1 MNLAYRLPFE
11 GGYKYT
17 VVEDLNLLTTKKTVV
32 KMKHFYTIFETFG
45 NKCFRIFK
53 NLEKNL

>member
-32 KMKHFYTIFETFG
+32 KMKFLHDFQDIW
-45 NKCFRIFK
+45 K
-53 NLEKNL
+53 